1 LRITALDRQSPLQ
14 DRPALAVC
22 FAAESNLPALV
33 AAEKLRISRSDHC
46 GPSSGVWASLAP
58 DGLPRLERPATPGAG
73 RRCNADDGSGPG
85 DFVPGLRPF
94 QGWTCDNPV

>member
-33 AAEKLRISRSDHC
+33 AAGKVENITFGSLRTIIRC
-46 GPSSGVWASLAP
+46 LQQASLIT
-58 DGLPRLERPATPGAG
+58 LCRTFERPGTPRAG
-73 RRCNADDGSGPG
+73 RRFNADDGSGPG

-94 QGWTCDNPV
+94 QG

>member
-33 AAEKLRISRSDHC
+33 AAGTVENITFGLLRAIIRC
-46 GPSSGVWASLAP
+46 LQQASLITLCRAWN
-58 DGLPRLERPATPGAG
+58 GRLQHEQDRAG
-73 RRCNADDGSGPG
+73 
-85 DFVPGLRPF
+85 
-94 QGWTCDNPV
+94 